1 MTGKNGFLVL
11 VYANIT
17 GAVLGVYYV
26 WGFQNNCRDQK
37 ALQQLQFYCRAAAL
51 MVVLQFLA
59 IASLSCSSALF
70 FSGLMSSLSSI
81 IGACSLCSTLPK
93 VIRTQSSASIN
104 LELLVVGIFSS
115 VLWVSCGVMLWDVWI
130 LLPTLGAP
138 LARYRCCAR
147 FLVRTLFGLVIQLAC
162 GFFVLL
168 FPREEHGDLIH
179 QPTRSPICTWVM
191 PPEGSLI
198 EEREL
203 GDDSPPRRALAG
215 RAAAAAAQIRN
226 ALNAQIRQSGMQD
239 YGSIA
244 GGAGTGG
251 TC

>member
-1 MTGKNGFLVL
+1 M
-11 VYANIT
+11 
-17 GAVLGVYYV
+17 
-26 WGFQNNCRDQK
+26 
-37 ALQQLQFYCRAAAL
+37 
-51 MVVLQFLA
+51 
-59 IASLSCSSALF
+59 
-70 FSGLMSSLSSI
+70 
-81 IGACSLCSTLPK
+81 
-93 VIRTQSSASIN
+93 
-104 LELLVVGIFSS
+104 GIFSS

-130 LLPTLGAP
+130 LLP
-138 LARYRCCAR
+138 
-147 FLVRTLFGLVIQLAC
+147 TLFGLVIQLAC

-198 EEREL
+198 E
-203 GDDSPPRRALAG
+203 DSPPRRALAG